1 MSRWRSTWS
10 DSTNPVRREAAT
22 VRTADPY
29 TMNQERTHKSPVEY
43 EIGDP
48 DAWAET
54 PSDDSH
60 IKQEYEG
67 DHVKRNEIGLGEFR
81 ADTFADKPWGKG
93 KYAAVARQAAEQ
105 KAHAAERLARALL
118 RSGNEKL
125 VEAQAVDLMSLPA
138 PILASSL
145 RRVDQASP
153 DALPKDVKFR
163 RALACCKLAARLLPT
178 ETSEEHVER
187 IATAFMRADDSILKT
202 VLKTVKVAL
211 EEKKEEEEKEEKTAG
226 APKDEEKDE
235 SEEHEKSESKKDE
248 EKEHKGEKDDAD
260 HTAKEKKDESKEDES
275 KESEEE
281 ECEDG
286 CFTEAD
292 RAMLTE
298 MLAKLN
304 GEEAEEGAEGE
315 PSADLTD
322 LFGSPEGEAPEA
334 AEAPEEPAMPMM
346 ASSMPSISFDED
358 EDTRTASNSADLK
371 NLFADDPEVQA
382 HREIKAS
389 EREQVLRETGFARMA
404 SSGAK
409 KVGNVKV
416 AKSGQGPALED
427 LWERPG
433 R

>member
-10 DSTNPVRREAAT
+10 DSANPVRREAAT

-118 RSGNEKL
+118 RSSDEKL
-125 VEAQAVDLMSLPA
+125 VEAQAVDLMSMPA
-138 PILASSL
+138 PVLASSL

-178 ETSEEHVER
+178 GTKEEHVER
-187 IATAFMRADDSILKT
+187 IATSFMRADDSILKS
-202 VLKTVKVAL
+202 VLSTVKVAL
-211 EEKKEEEEKEEKTAG
+211 EEEKEEEKEEKTAA
-226 APKDEEKDE
+226 APKEEEKGE

-248 EKEHKGEKDDAD
+248 EEEHAGKKDDAD
-260 HTAKEKKDESKEDES
+260 KEHTAKESKKE
-275 KESEEE
+275 ESEEGESEESEE

-298 MLAKLN
+298 MLAKLSG
-304 GEEAEEGAEGE
+304 GEAEAEEAPEGE

-322 LFGSPEGEAPEA
+322 LFGSPEEAQEAPEA
-334 AEAPEEPAMPMM
+334 PQMPTM
-346 ASSMPSISFDED
+346 ASSMPEISFDEE
-358 EDTRTASNSADLK
+358 EDTRTASNGADLK
-371 NLFADDPEVQA
+371 DLFADDPEVQA

-416 AKSGQGPALED
+416 AKADQGPALEN